1 MTLRISPP
9 AEMTHCRNA
18 ALTRPS
24 GVVVIIVLH
33 LCDAVTCKGA
43 RYRAIQI
50 AANILSDEVILQRLA
65 AMAACFVTGRAHVQ
79 QCLEPDELY
88 RVMRAELKVVNIVFC
103 GGLATV

>member
-1 MTLRISPP
+1 ML
-9 AEMTHCRNA
+9 
-18 ALTRPS
+18 
-24 GVVVIIVLH
+24 VIIVLH

-65 AMAACFVTGRAHVQ
+65 AMAACIIARRAHVQ

-88 RVMRAELKVVNIVFC
+88 RVRRAELKVVNLVFRGC
-103 GGLATV
+103 LASE

>member
-50 AANILSDEVILQRLA
+50 AANILSYEVIMQRLA
-65 AMAACFVTGRAHVQ
+65 AMTACLIAIPACVQ
-79 QCLEPDELY
+79 QCLEPDEPH
-88 RVMRAELKVVNIVFC
+88 RVMRAEVKVVNLVFC
-103 GGLATV
+103 GRLATV